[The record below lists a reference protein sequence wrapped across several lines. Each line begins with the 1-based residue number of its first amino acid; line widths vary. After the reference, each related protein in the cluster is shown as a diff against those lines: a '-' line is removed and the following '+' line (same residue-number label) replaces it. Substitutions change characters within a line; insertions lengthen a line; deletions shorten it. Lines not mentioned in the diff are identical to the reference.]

1 MTLAFYALFARDKK
15 YYGEAKERKPIDF
28 LGKRKICFIISI
40 ILIVRSD
47 RLPMGI
53 YVRFGKGALNYS
65 LEFKGGTS
73 TNVTFN
79 EDMSIAD
86 IDAKVKP
93 VVQEV
98 TGDADIQT
106 QKVDRNQSGH
116 HQDPYTGRGMRREQS
131 E

>member
-1 MTLAFYALFARDKK
+1 
-15 YYGEAKERKPIDF
+15 
-28 LGKRKICFIISI
+28 
-40 ILIVRSD
+40 
-47 RLPMGI
+47 MGI
-53 YVRFGKGALNYS
+53 YSGSGKGALNYS

-86 IDAKVKP
+86 IDSKVKP

-106 QKVDRNQSGH
+106 QKVTGTNQAVSYTHLSCRRYRCDRK
-116 HQDPYTGRGMRREQS
+116 TGCKDR
-131 E
+131 

>member
-1 MTLAFYALFARDKK
+1 
-15 YYGEAKERKPIDF
+15 
-28 LGKRKICFIISI
+28 
-40 ILIVRSD
+40 
-47 RLPMGI
+47 MGDPQSAA
-53 YVRFGKGALNYS
+53 GNGALNYS

-79 EDMSIAD
+79 EDMSHRRYRFQ
-86 IDAKVKP
+86 KVKP

-106 QKVDRNQSGH
+106 QKVTGTNQVIIKTRTLDLDERNC
-116 HQDPYTGRGMRREQS
+116 S